1 VLRETD
7 PQTTIWELLLPEE
20 AKRLPTELAR
30 VDAYLDDERFITP
43 WRGLFSARL
52 GRPSVPVDTLLRLLY
67 LKHRY
72 GLGYES
78 LCREV
83 ADSLSWRRF
92 CRIPLDRPVPH
103 PTTLVK
109 LVRRAGP
116 EVIEQVNAALVAK
129 LAQGKLL
136 RARKLRVDTTVVE
149 ADIDYPTDADLLE
162 QAVRKLGGLVRRIKG
177 RGTASRTRFRD
188 RGRAAGRR
196 MKQLA
201 RTLRR
206 RTGVA
211 MAEVDRLTGEVARLA
226 RQTVREVEVVARNA
240 RRTLARRPGDGRLG
254 RLVGELDET
263 IIHTGRLL
271 AQTDQRLA
279 GNRVIA
285 DRLVSLADPDA
296 RPIRKGKPRHPTQF
310 GYTLLLAEDERGFI
324 ADHQLQQGNPPDAP
338 QLVPA
343 VQRVVAVTGRAPG
356 TVVGDRGFGTA
367 ANDQAVAAL
376 GVKRVGLQRTG
387 TPGTARLALE
397 RTRAFPPAAQLAG
410 RHRGPHQPPQARLR
424 AAPDA
429 ATPAGRCPHL
439 GRAGHLR
446 LQPAAHDGCRRLT
459 RAPAADLPTSTGAAT
474 PTRTSSGASS
484 YPGARLEEEAPMRRH
499 TRRQDTLDPGT
510 GVTTA
515 GLDEPPEEPGCFTT
529 TLRCSRGVGSIPLHG
544 PSGSASRGS
553 LGWRHGPGPM
563 WWRSG
568 SRWPVWCSL
577 VAQTPRSWTAL
588 LRRRIPSRVSKAPPP
603 GSPRPGA
610 RGSR

>member
-20 AKRLPTELAR
+20 AKRLPAELVK
-30 VDAYLDDERFITP
+30 VDAYLDDECFIAP
-43 WRGLFSARL
+43 WRALFSKRL
-52 GRPSVPVDTLLRLLY
+52 GRPSVPIDTLLRLLY

-83 ADSLSWRRF
+83 ADSISWRRF

-116 EVIEQVNAALVAK
+116 EVIEELNAALVAK

-162 QAVRKLGGLVRRIKG
+162 GAVRKLGGLVRRVKG
-177 RGTASRTRFRD
+177 RGVASRTRFRN

-196 MKQLA
+196 IKQLA

-211 MAEVDRLTGEVARLA
+211 MGEVDRLTGEVAGIA
-226 RQTVREVEVVARNA
+226 RQSLREVQAVLRNA
-240 RRTLARRPGDGRLG
+240 RRARRHRPGDGRLG
-254 RLVGELDET
+254 RLVGELEET
-263 IIHTGRLL
+263 IAATGRLL

-285 DRLVSLADPDA
+285 DRLVSLSDPDA
-296 RPIRKGKPRHPTQF
+296 RPIRKGKPQHPTQF
-310 GYTLLLAEDERGFI
+310 GYTLLVAEEERGFI

-343 VQRVVAVTGRAPG
+343 VQRVISVTGRPPG
-356 TVVGDRGFGTA
+356 TVVADRGFGTA
-367 ANDQAVAAL
+367 ANDQAMEAL

-387 TPGTARLALE
+387 TPGKARLEHE
-397 RTRAFPPAAQLAG
+397 RTRSF
-410 RHRGPHQPPQARLR
+410 RRLR
-424 AAPDA
+424 NWRVGIEA
-429 ATPAGRCPHL
+429 RISHL
-439 GRAGHLR
+439 KRSFGVRRTR
-446 LQPAAHDGCRRLT
+446 LRRL
-459 RAPAADLPTSTGAAT
+459 G
-474 PTRTSSGASS
+474 
-484 YPGARLEEEAPMRRH
+484 GAR
-499 TRRQDTLDPGT
+499 TW
-510 GVTTA
+510 A
-515 GLDEPPEEPGCFTT
+515 GLGIFAYNLQRMT
-529 TLRCSRGVGSIPLHG
+529 V
-544 PSGSASRGS
+544 
-553 LGWRHGPGPM
+553 
-563 WWRSG
+563 
-568 SRWPVWCSL
+568 
-577 VAQTPRSWTAL
+577 VA
-588 LRRRIPSRVSKAPPP
+588 
-603 GSPRPGA
+603 G
-610 RGSR
+610 